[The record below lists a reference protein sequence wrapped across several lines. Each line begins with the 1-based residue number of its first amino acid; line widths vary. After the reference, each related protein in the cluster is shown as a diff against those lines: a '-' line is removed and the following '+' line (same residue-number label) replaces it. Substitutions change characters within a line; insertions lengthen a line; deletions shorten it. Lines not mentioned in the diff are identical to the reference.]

1 MLVILWWWVRLF
13 SVRWRRRGK
22 LRVIRR
28 WRRWVLRRRRRRRR
42 W

>member
-1 MLVILWWWVRLF
+1 MVILWRWLRLL
-13 SVRWRRRGK
+13 SVRRRRGK

-28 WRRWVLRRRRRRRR
+28 RRRWVLRRRWGRR

>member
-1 MLVILWWWVRLF
+1 MVVILWWWLRLL
-13 SVRWRRRGK
+13 SVRWRKRRGK

-28 WRRWVLRRRRRRRR
+28 WRRWVLRRRRR

>member
-1 MLVILWWWVRLF
+1 MLVILWWWLRLL
-13 SVRWRRRGK
+13 SVSWRRRGK

-28 WRRWVLRRRRRRRR
+28 WRRWVLRRRRR